1 MIVLYLILALLVLLL
16 MVLVHEFG
24 HYVIG
29 RMLNFKINEFSIGFG
44 KAIFSK
50 KNKRGE
56 LISLRIFPLGG
67 YCAFA
72 GEDDVEDGNKADSFN
87 NQKPWKRILVYL
99 AGITFNFAFA
109 VITSAILLCTIGY
122 DIPQVKSVQLDT
134 TKITGFIDNSL
145 VYGYDPD
152 ESLQAGDIILSV
164 DGKKIDFAYGE
175 NYTNLIT
182 NQFKEFGLF
191 LKQEQKNAEEA
202 GLTFDERTSFESF
215 FTTHSYS
222 AVVKRNGE
230 YKEVSIGFSQ
240 IAVNQKVKDEKGD
253 VVYEEDGV
261 TAKIEKVYLYL
272 NDGISGAYQVKVA
285 KGTDGWNNAQ
295 IEIIQHFKEGTVMS
309 AYVYSVG
316 EAIERAVPFSF
327 GLAWTVLKS
336 LWQMITF
343 QLPISSLGGPITT
356 IATIAQVA
364 QANFANLLIL
374 IPLISANLAIFN
386 LLPIPALDGAH
397 VVFTTIEA
405 IRKKPIKREVENM
418 IHTVGLF
425 ILLGFVVLVDI
436 LHFLL

>member
-1 MIVLYLILALLVLLL
+1 MIVLYIILAICVLLL
-16 MVLVHEFG
+16 MVLIHEFG
-24 HYVIG
+24 HYVVG
-29 RMLNFKINEFSIGFG
+29 RMLNFKITEFSVGFG

-72 GEDDVEDGNKADSFN
+72 GEDDTDGSDGESFI
-87 NQKPWKRILVYL
+87 NQKPWKRILVFL

-122 DIPQVKSVQLDT
+122 DIPQVTKLELDT
-134 TKITGFIDNSL
+134 TQIEDYVEDSL
-145 VYGYDPD
+145 EYGYNKD
-152 ESLQAGDIILSV
+152 ESLQVGDVIISV
-164 DGKKIDFAYGE
+164 DGQKIDFAYGKTYDTIIKSQLSE
-175 NYTNLIT
+175 YA
-182 NQFKEFGLF
+182 
-191 LKQEQKNAEEA
+191 NALEEA
-202 GLTFDERTSFESF
+202 KKNNPEISEKDF
-215 FTTHSYS
+215 FSEYMNEHSYT

-230 YKEVSIGFSQ
+230 YKEIVIGFRQ
-240 IAVNQKVKDEKGD
+240 VAVEQEVKDKDGNK
-253 VVYEEDGV
+253 VYEEDGETV
-261 TAKIEKVYLYL
+261 KTEIVYIYYSASEL
-272 NDGISGAYQVKVA
+272 K
-285 KGTDGWNNAQ
+285 
-295 IEIIQHFKEGTVMS
+295 
-309 AYVYSVG
+309 AYVHTFG

-343 QLPISSLGGPITT
+343 QIPISELGGPVTT

-364 QANFANLLIL
+364 KTNLSSILIL

-397 VVFTTIEA
+397 ALFTSIEA

-418 IHTVGLF
+418 IHTIGLF
-425 ILLGFVVLVDI
+425 VLLGFVVLVDI

>member
-1 MIVLYLILALLVLLL
+1 MIVLYLILALFVLLL

-24 HYVIG
+24 HYVVG
-29 RMLNFKINEFSIGFG
+29 RMLNFKINEFSVGFG

-72 GEDDVEDGNKADSFN
+72 GEDDVGGNQAESFN

-122 DIPQVKSVQLDT
+122 DIPQVKSVQFDT
-134 TKITGFIDNSL
+134 TQITGYVENSLVHGYDIDNSFQ
-145 VYGYDPD
+145 
-152 ESLQAGDIILSV
+152 EGDVIISV
-164 DGKKIDFAYGE
+164 EGSKIDFAYGE
-175 NYTNLIT
+175 NYTTIISNLFNNYQQYLVT
-182 NQFKEFGLF
+182 CK
-191 LKQEQKNAEEA
+191 KDAEDA
-202 GLTFDERTSFESF
+202 GVIFDEKECFETFSANNK
-215 FTTHSYS
+215 YS
-222 AVVKRNGE
+222 ALVKRKGE
-230 YKEVSIGFSQ
+230 YKEVEIGFTQ
-240 IAVNQKVKDEKGD
+240 IEVTEEVRDKNGNL
-253 VVYEEDGV
+253 VYEEGTEIV
-261 TAKIEKVYLYL
+261 KTQSVYKYLTA
-272 NDGISGAYQVKVA
+272 
-285 KGTDGWNNAQ
+285 
-295 IEIIQHFKEGTVMS
+295 GTVGS
-309 AYVYSVG
+309 YVHTVK
-316 EAIERAVPFSF
+316 EAVERAVPFSF

-336 LWQMITF
+336 LWQMVTF

-356 IATIAQVA
+356 IATIAQVT

-405 IRKKPIKREVENM
+405 IRKKPIKKEVENM
-418 IHTVGLF
+418 IHTIGLF
-425 ILLGFVVLVDI
+425 VLLGLVVLVDI

>member
-1 MIVLYLILALLVLLL
+1 MIVLYIILAICVLLL
-16 MVLVHEFG
+16 MVLIHEFG
-24 HYVIG
+24 HYVVG
-29 RMLNFKINEFSIGFG
+29 RMLNFKITEFSVGFG

-72 GEDDVEDGNKADSFN
+72 GEDDADGSDGESFI
-87 NQKPWKRILVYL
+87 NQKPWKRILVFL

-122 DIPQVKSVQLDT
+122 DIPQVTKLELDT
-134 TKITGFIDNSL
+134 TQIENYIDDSL
-145 VYGYDPD
+145 AYGYNQE
-152 ESLQAGDIILSV
+152 ESLQVGDVIISV
-164 DGKKIDFAYGE
+164 DGQKIDFAYGKTYDTIIKSQLSDYANALDE
-175 NYTNLIT
+175 AKKN
-182 NQFKEFGLF
+182 
-191 LKQEQKNAEEA
+191 NAEISEK
-202 GLTFDERTSFESF
+202 DF
-215 FTTHSYS
+215 FLDYMNDHSYT

-230 YKEVSIGFSQ
+230 YKEVVIGFRQ
-240 IAVNQKVKDEKGD
+240 VAVEQEVKDKDGNK
-253 VVYEEDGV
+253 VYEEDGETV
-261 TAKIEKVYLYL
+261 KTETVYIYYSASEL
-272 NDGISGAYQVKVA
+272 K
-285 KGTDGWNNAQ
+285 
-295 IEIIQHFKEGTVMS
+295 
-309 AYVYSVG
+309 AYVHTFG

-343 QLPISSLGGPITT
+343 QIPISELGGPVTT

-364 QANFANLLIL
+364 KTNLSSILIL

-397 VVFTTIEA
+397 ALFTSIEA

-418 IHTVGLF
+418 IHTIGLF
-425 ILLGFVVLVDI
+425 VLLGFVVLVDI

>member
-1 MIVLYLILALLVLLL
+1 MIVLYLILALFMLLL

-72 GEDDVEDGNKADSFN
+72 GEDDVDGNKADSFN

-109 VITSAILLCTIGY
+109 VLTSAILLCTIGY
-122 DIPQVKSVQLDT
+122 DIPRVKDIELNT
-134 TKITGFIDNSL
+134 TKITGYVNDSL
-145 VYGYDPD
+145 TYGYDY
-152 ESLQAGDIILSV
+152 ENSLEKGDIIISI

-175 NYTNLIT
+175 
-182 NQFKEFGLF
+182 
-191 LKQEQKNAEEA
+191 
-202 GLTFDERTSFESF
+202 TFDTLMKSQFEGYKEYVKNQKKLADENGTVINEHDCFVTYFSENK
-215 FTTHSYS
+215 TM

-230 YKEVSIGFSQ
+230 YKDIEVGYRQ
-240 IAVNQKVKDEKGD
+240 IKILQTVKDKQGN

-261 TAKIEKVYLYL
+261 TEKKEEVYSYYYSATKI
-272 NDGISGAYQVKVA
+272 G
-285 KGTDGWNNAQ
+285 
-295 IEIIQHFKEGTVMS
+295 
-309 AYVYSVG
+309 AYVYTVP

-327 GLAWTVLKS
+327 GLAWSVLKS
-336 LWQMITF
+336 LWQLITF
-343 QLPISSLGGPITT
+343 QLPISSLGGPVTT
-356 IATIAQVA
+356 IATIAQVT

-374 IPLISANLAIFN
+374 VPLISANLAIFN

-418 IHTVGLF
+418 IHTIGLF

>member
-1 MIVLYLILALLVLLL
+1 MIVLYLILALMVLLL

-72 GEDDVEDGNKADSFN
+72 GEDDVDGNKADSFN

-122 DIPQVKSVQLDT
+122 DIPQVKNVQLNT

-145 VYGYDPD
+145 VYGYDPN
-152 ESLQAGDIILSV
+152 ESLQVGDVVLSV

-182 NQFKEFGLF
+182 NQFKEYGLF
-191 LKQEQKNAEEA
+191 LRQEQQKADEN
-202 GLTFDERTSFESF
+202 GLTFDEKASFEAF
-215 FTTHSYS
+215 YTTHSYS
-222 AVVKRNGE
+222 AIVKRNGQFAE
-230 YKEVSIGFSQ
+230 AEIGFAQ
-240 IAVNQKVKDEKGD
+240 IATNQKVKDEKGD
-253 VVYEEDGV
+253 IVYEEDGV
-261 TAKIEKVYLYL
+261 TAKTEKVYLYL
-272 NDGISGAYQVKVA
+272 NNGISGAYQIKVT
-285 KGTDGWNNAQ
+285 KGTDGWKTAK
-295 IEIIQHFKEGTVMS
+295 IEIIQHSDAGTVMS
-309 AYVYSVG
+309 AYVHSVG

-343 QLPISSLGGPITT
+343 QLPLSSLGGPITT

-364 QANFANLLIL
+364 QANFSYLLIL